1 MTSKQDILAQIVTLA
16 TSNGIS
22 ASDIE
27 SAMVGVKTEK
37 LPEKLL
43 EKSGGIAMKI
53 FSILGGVFIFAG
65 IAAYIGMFWGD
76 MNSAMRVIITLGSG
90 FVVYILGVIFSRD
103 SRYQS
108 AVAPLMLVAA
118 FLECGGLFVMIDE
131 YFNNHTNNWR
141 LACLIVFGL
150 MLLQQG
156 MTFISMRIP
165 ILLFTTLWF
174 ASSFFAVA
182 FDMLE
187 VPERW
192 NAIII
197 GVSLI
202 SIAYGLRTSIYQ
214 RTLQLAYLF
223 GSLFF
228 LFGAF
233 DILEN
238 TPFEILYL
246 AITCFMIY
254 MSVMA
259 HSTTLLVVS
268 VLAMLSY
275 IGYFT
280 AQHFVHSAGWPLALI
295 VLGVLFFIVSAGA
308 LRIKKKYI
316 S

>member
-1 MTSKQDILAQIVTLA
+1 MSSRQDILAQIITLA
-16 TSNGIS
+16 TNNGIS

-27 SAMVGVKTEK
+27 LAMSSGNKSEK
-37 LPEKLL
+37 SQEKLL
-43 EKSGGIAMKI
+43 EKSSSIAMKI

-65 IAAYIGMFWGD
+65 IAAYIGMFWNE

-90 FVVYILGVIFSRD
+90 FVAYMLGVIFSRD
-103 SRYQS
+103 SKYPS

-118 FLECGGLFVMIDE
+118 LLETGGLFVMIDE
-131 YFNNHTNNWR
+131 YFNNHTNNWQ

-156 MTFISMRIP
+156 LTFLSMRIP

-174 ASSFFAVA
+174 AGSFFAIA
-182 FDMLE
+182 FNMLHVRE
-187 VPERW
+187 SW
-192 NAIII
+192 SAIII
-197 GVSLI
+197 GSSLVL
-202 SIAYGLRTSIYQ
+202 IAYGLRASIYQ
-214 RTLQLAYLF
+214 RTLQFAYLI
-223 GSLFF
+223 GSILF
-228 LFGAF
+228 LYGMF
-233 DILEN
+233 DVLSH

-275 IGYFT
+275 MAVGTNYSWCAVFYNKCWR
-280 AQHFVHSAGWPLALI
+280 SED
-295 VLGVLFFIVSAGA
+295 
-308 LRIKKKYI
+308 
-316 S
+316 

>member
-1 MTSKQDILAQIVTLA
+1 MTSRQDILAQIVSLA
-16 TSNGIS
+16 AQSGIS
-22 ASDIE
+22 ASEIE
-27 SAMVGVKTEK
+27 SAISGGKTEK
-37 LPEKLL
+37 VL
-43 EKSGGIAMKI
+43 EKSSGIAMKI
-53 FSILGGVFIFAG
+53 FSILGGIFIFAG
-65 IAAYIGMFWGD
+65 VSSYVGMFWNE

-90 FVVYILGVIFSRD
+90 FVAYILGVIFSRD
-103 SRYQS
+103 SRYPS

-118 FLECGGLFVMIDE
+118 LLECGGLFVMIDE

-156 MTFISMRIP
+156 FTFISMRIP

-174 ASSFFAVA
+174 GGSFFAVA
-182 FDMLE
+182 FDMLD

-192 NAIII
+192 IGIII
-197 GVSLI
+197 GASLLL
-202 SIAYGLRTSIYQ
+202 IAYGLRSSIYQ
-214 RTLQLAYLF
+214 RTLQLAYF
-223 GSLFF
+223 VGSLLF
-228 LFGAF
+228 LFGMF
-233 DILEN
+233 DVLRH

-280 AQHFVHSAGWPLALI
+280 AENFVNSVGWPLSLI
-295 VLGVLFFIVSAGA
+295 VLGVLFFLVSAGA
-308 LRIKKKYI
+308 VRIKKKYI
-316 S
+316 Q

>member
-1 MTSKQDILAQIVTLA
+1 MTSKQDVLAQIATLA
-16 TSNGIS
+16 AENGIS
-22 ASDIE
+22 INDIE
-27 SAMVGVKTEK
+27 LEMSGGNKSRKAI
-37 LPEKLL
+37 

-65 IAAYIGMFWGD
+65 IAAYIGMFWEE

-90 FVVYILGVIFSRD
+90 FVCYILGVIYSRD
-103 SRYQS
+103 SKYPS

-118 FLECGGLFVMIDE
+118 LLETGGLFVMIDE
-131 YFNNHTNNWR
+131 YFNNNTNNWR

-156 MTFISMRIP
+156 LTFISMRIP

-174 ASSFFAVA
+174 ACSFFAIA
-182 FDMLE
+182 FDMLGITE
-187 VPERW
+187 NW
-192 NAIII
+192 NAIFI
-197 GVSLI
+197 GLSLLL
-202 SIAYGLRTSIYQ
+202 IAYGLRCTIYH
-214 RTLQLAYLF
+214 RTLQLAYLV
-223 GSLFF
+223 GSVLF
-228 LFGAF
+228 LCGIF
-233 DILEN
+233 DVLHN

-254 MSVMA
+254 MSVIA

-280 AQHFVHSAGWPLALI
+280 AEHFVHSAGWPLALI
-295 VLGVLFFIVSAGA
+295 VLGVLFFIISAGA
-308 LRIKKKYI
+308 VRIKKKYMQ
-316 S
+316 

>member
-16 TSNGIS
+16 AQNGIS
-22 ASDIE
+22 ASEIE
-27 SAMVGVKTEK
+27 SAISGGKTDK
-37 LPEKLL
+37 TL
-43 EKSGGIAMKI
+43 EKSSGIAMKI
-53 FSILGGVFIFAG
+53 FSILGGIFIFAG
-65 IAAYIGMFWGD
+65 ISSYVGMFWNE

-90 FVVYILGVIFSRD
+90 FVAYILGVIFSRD
-103 SRYQS
+103 SRYPT

-118 FLECGGLFVMIDE
+118 LLECGGLFVMIDE

-156 MTFISMRIP
+156 LTFVSMRIP

-174 ASSFFAVA
+174 GGSFFAVA
-182 FDMLE
+182 FDMLG
-187 VPERW
+187 VTERW
-192 NAIII
+192 SGIII
-197 GVSLI
+197 GTSLLL
-202 SIAYGLRTSIYQ
+202 IAYGLRNSIYQ
-214 RTLQLAYLF
+214 RTLQLTYF
-223 GSLFF
+223 VGSLLF
-228 LFGAF
+228 LFGMF
-233 DILEN
+233 DVLKH

-254 MSVMA
+254 MSVVA

-280 AQHFVHSAGWPLALI
+280 AEHFVNSVGWPLSLI
-295 VLGVLFFIVSAGA
+295 VLGVLFFLVSAGA
-308 LRIKKKYI
+308 VRIKKKYI
-316 S
+316 Q